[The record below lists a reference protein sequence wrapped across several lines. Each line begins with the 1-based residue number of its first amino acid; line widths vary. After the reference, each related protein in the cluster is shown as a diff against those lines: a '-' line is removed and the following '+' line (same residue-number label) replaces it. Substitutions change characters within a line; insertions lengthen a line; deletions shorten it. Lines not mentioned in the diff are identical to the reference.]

1 MYSLPSEVAL
11 SLRATPAWARQAAE
25 TEGSRHQKTL
35 LRPARDAHYRDNPDK
50 KEMHS
55 MFSMPGRIDR
65 DKLVNAANDGNE
77 MKVRELLGASANPR
91 RLWSPERERTTERRL
106 RR

>member
-1 MYSLPSEVAL
+1 
-11 SLRATPAWARQAAE
+11 
-25 TEGSRHQKTL
+25 
-35 LRPARDAHYRDNPDK
+35 
-50 KEMHS
+50 

>member
-1 MYSLPSEVAL
+1 MGKASRRDRGQPASEDTA
-11 SLRATPAWARQAAE
+11 
-25 TEGSRHQKTL
+25 
-35 LRPARDAHYRDNPDK
+35 ARDAHYRDNPDK
-50 KEMHS
+50 KEVHS

-65 DKLVNAANDGNE
+65 DELVNAANDGNE